1 MIKYIRNYNVND
13 IFYNKLNPSGGH
25 HYQILV
31 DKDENYQCNV
41 VYNKDLDQPVI
52 VVGWTSLRDFYLLT
66 EDHLVSLIHYGN
78 SAFFSYHIQY
88 QLPGQIISKMTFFI
102 SSSVRFCHLQSLS
115 HLAENNLTFQ
125 VACIIFLKDKGW
137 IHLHFEDVAK
147 CPLVFN
153 HLRKTLKI
161 EVR

>member
-66 EDHLVSLIHYGN
+66 EDHLVSLIHY
-78 SAFFSYHIQY
+78 
-88 QLPGQIISKMTFFI
+88 
-102 SSSVRFCHLQSLS
+102 
-115 HLAENNLTFQ
+115 
-125 VACIIFLKDKGW
+125 DKGW

>member
-1 MIKYIRNYNVND
+1 MINIM
-13 IFYNKLNPSGGH
+13 L
-25 HYQILV
+25 
-31 DKDENYQCNV
+31 CTT
-41 VYNKDLDQPVI
+41 KDLDQPAI

-66 EDHLVSLIHYGN
+66 EDHLVSLIHYD
-78 SAFFSYHIQY
+78 
-88 QLPGQIISKMTFFI
+88 QLPGQIIPKMTFFI